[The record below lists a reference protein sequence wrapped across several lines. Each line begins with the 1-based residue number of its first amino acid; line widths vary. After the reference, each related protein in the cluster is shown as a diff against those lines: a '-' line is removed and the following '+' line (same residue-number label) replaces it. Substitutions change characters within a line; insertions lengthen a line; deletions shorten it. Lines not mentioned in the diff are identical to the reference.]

1 MAVFGLCFGNACA
14 TVAAYSVSTLDS
26 LPKILTCAHPLK
38 FDVILQGGKREVLAN
53 EFGERTT
60 PTLVTYLENEK
71 VGTPTNSTTTSQQD
85 EIGLFYSK
93 LA

>member
-1 MAVFGLCFGNACA
+1 M
-14 TVAAYSVSTLDS
+14 Y
-26 LPKILTCAHPLK
+26 
-38 FDVILQGGKREVLAN
+38 DVILQGGKREVLAN

-60 PTLVTYLENEK
+60 PTLATYLENEK
-71 VGTPTNSTTTSQQD
+71 VGTSADLPTNSTTTSQQD